1 MKTLTANSKIIH
13 IFVVIGILFITIAAY
28 LTLFELF
35 GKETIM
41 ANSYNKRL
49 YADDNEIIRGEIYDR
64 SGEKLAY
71 TVKESDTM
79 NRVYPYHELYA
90 HVIGYNSR
98 TYGKTLL
105 EAKYNDILL
114 GNDSLGYIN
123 KAENLINGNDKSGDS
138 ITLTID
144 HRLQQLSKELLGSK
158 KGAIVAID
166 PKTGEILSM
175 ISTPDFDP
183 NEENLSKDWDSIS
196 KDDSSPLLPRAIM
209 GLYPPG
215 STFKVVTAIS
225 AINNNLGETTFDD
238 EGTIV
243 IDGKTFSNY
252 NQKSYG
258 EENMK
263 DALTVS
269 SNVYFSQI
277 AGLVGAENLINTAE
291 KSGIDKKFDFD
302 LSLAKSRIGTKDMGK
317 TELAATGIGQG
328 KLMVTPLQMAM
339 IASGIANDG
348 VVMKP
353 YLVDEIKTQSGKTLK
368 KTDPHSLYDF
378 TDKYTADLVTDMM
391 ISVVDNGTGKEA
403 RIDGVKVAG
412 KTGTAQNE
420 MSSQGEGYDHAW
432 FIGFAPAD
440 DPSIAVAIILEYQDK
455 GGGKAAAPIAGK
467 LFKDWLSRND

>member
-1 MKTLTANSKIIH
+1 MKNLSANTKIIH
-13 IFVVIGILFITIAAY
+13 IFIVIGILFITIAAY
-28 LTLFELF
+28 LTFFELF
-35 GKETIM
+35 GKESIM

-79 NRVYPYHELYA
+79 KRIYPFNELYA

-123 KAENLINGNDKSGDS
+123 KAENLIKGNEKTGDS

-144 HRLQQLSKELLGSK
+144 HKLQKLSKELLGSK
-158 KGAIVAID
+158 KGSIVAID

-183 NEENLSKDWDSIS
+183 NEDKLSKDWESIS
-196 KDDSSPLLPRAIM
+196 KDELSPLLPRATI

-215 STFKVVTAIS
+215 STFKVVTAVS
-225 AINNNLGETTFDD
+225 AITNDLGDTTFED

-252 NQKSYG
+252 NEKSYG

-269 SNVYFSQI
+269 SNVYFSQLAQLI
-277 AGLVGAENLINTAE
+277 GADNLISTSE
-291 KSGIDKKFDFD
+291 KSGINKKFDFD
-302 LSLAKSRIGTKDMGK
+302 LSLAKSTIGTKDMGK

-348 VVMKP
+348 VIMKP
-353 YLVDEIKTQSGKTLK
+353 YLVEEVNSQKGTSLK
-368 KTDPHSLYDF
+368 KTSPQKLYDF
-378 TDKYTADLVTDMM
+378 TDKATADIVTDMM
-391 ISVVDNGTGKEA
+391 TEVVNSGTGKAAKLEN
-403 RIDGVKVAG
+403 ISVAG

-420 MSSQGEGYDHAW
+420 KSILGSGYDHAW

-440 DPSIAVAIILEYQDK
+440 DPKIAVAIILEYQDK
-455 GGGKAAAPIAGK
+455 GGGKAAAPIAHE
-467 LFKDWLSRND
+467 LFKDWLDR

>member
-1 MKTLTANSKIIH
+1 MKNLSANTKIIH
-13 IFVVIGILFITIAAY
+13 IFIVIGILFITIAAY
-28 LTLFELF
+28 LTFFELF
-35 GKETIM
+35 GKESIM
-41 ANSYNKRL
+41 TNSYNKRL
-49 YADDNEIIRGEIYDR
+49 YADDNKIVRGEIYDR
-64 SGEKLAY
+64 NGEKLAY
-71 TVKESDTM
+71 TIKESDTM
-79 NRVYPYHELYA
+79 KRIYPFNELYA

-123 KAENLINGNDKSGDS
+123 KAESLIKGNDKTGNT

-144 HRLQQLSKELLGSK
+144 HKLQKLSKELLGSK

-175 ISTPDFDP
+175 ISTPDFNP
-183 NEENLSKDWDSIS
+183 NEDILSKDWESIS
-196 KDDSSPLLPRAIM
+196 KDQSSPLLPRATI

-215 STFKVVTAIS
+215 STFKVVTAVS
-225 AINNNLGETTFDD
+225 AITNGLGDTTFND
-238 EGTIV
+238 EGTVV

-252 NQKSYG
+252 NEKSYG
-258 EENMK
+258 EENLK

-269 SNVYFSQI
+269 SNVYFSQLAQLI
-277 AGLVGAENLINTAE
+277 GADNLITTSE
-291 KSGIDKKFDFD
+291 KSGINIKFDFD
-302 LSLAKSRIGTKDMGK
+302 LSLAKSNIGTKDMGK

-348 VVMKP
+348 VIMKP
-353 YLVDEIKTQSGKTLK
+353 YIVEEVNSQNGTSLK
-368 KTDPHSLYDF
+368 KTSPQKLYDF
-378 TDKYTADLVTDMM
+378 TDKTTADTVTDMM
-391 ISVVDNGTGKEA
+391 VQVVSTGTGKAAKLEN
-403 RIDGVKVAG
+403 ISVAG

-420 MSSQGEGYDHAW
+420 KSILGSGYDHAW

-440 DPSIAVAIILEYQDK
+440 DPKIAVSIILEYQDK
-455 GGGKAAAPIAGK
+455 GGGKAAAPIAHE
-467 LFKDWLSRND
+467 LFKTWLGK